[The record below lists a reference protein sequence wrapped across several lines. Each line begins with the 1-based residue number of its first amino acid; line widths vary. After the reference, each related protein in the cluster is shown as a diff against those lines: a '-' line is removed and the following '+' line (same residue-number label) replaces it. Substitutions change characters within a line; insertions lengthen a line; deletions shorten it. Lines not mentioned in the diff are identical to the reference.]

1 MSLDIFGAITGL
13 FAIVYDGQH
22 GLRFTMGRAK
32 AVVPPGIHFKVP
44 IFQTFKIEET
54 KHTTLDL
61 QPQVIQLVDDL
72 VYEVDCK
79 VVYQIVNLRKAKIE
93 IDDLVTGLQNRVV
106 IAIQHVVSQQ
116 DRYSVKNID
125 AMCDRIREELRP
137 IEEQW
142 GVKILQFGFSNISPS
157 PTTLEIT
164 QLELLAK
171 EKLAMYG
178 LLREAGLSDE
188 ASVALISGAIVS
200 VQTDTPLETI
210 RSQRRQEQAA
220 VQMIEEEV
228 LRDALE
234 KAPGEEDKEA
244 DPDDDDDA
252 EDEEA

>member
-32 AVVPPGIHFKVP
+32 AVVAPGIHFKWP

-61 QPQVIQLVDDL
+61 QPQVIQLMDDL

-79 VVYQIVNLRKAKIE
+79 VVYQIVNLRKAIIE

-106 IAIQHVVSQQ
+106 IAIQHIVSHQ
-116 DRYSVKNID
+116 DRHSVKNVD
-125 AMCDRIREELRP
+125 EMCNSIRAELRP

-142 GVKILQFGFSNISPS
+142 GVQILQFGFSNISPS

-171 EKLAMYG
+171 EKLAMYRV
-178 LLREAGLSDE
+178 LRDAGLSDE
-188 ASVALISGAIVS
+188 ATVALISGAIVS

-210 RSQRRQEQAA
+210 RAQRQQEETA
-220 VQMIEEEV
+220 VQVIAEEILTVEN
-228 LRDALE
+228 
-234 KAPGEEDKEA
+234 APDRTEEEA
-244 DPDDDDDA
+244 DPAADEDDSEE
-252 EDEEA
+252 EDV